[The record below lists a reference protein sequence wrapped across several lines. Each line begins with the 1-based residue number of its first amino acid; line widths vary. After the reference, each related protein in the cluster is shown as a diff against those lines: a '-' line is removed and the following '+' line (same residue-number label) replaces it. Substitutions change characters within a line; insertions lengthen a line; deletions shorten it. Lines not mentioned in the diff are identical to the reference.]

1 MRGDAAEAKVKALAQ
16 DHIQRDY
23 EIQSLK
29 NKLQR
34 AEGDLEKAEDRI
46 TQTKSALDEG
56 ESTKTVG
63 EGLMRK
69 ISLLE
74 SELDNAERNLRETT
88 DK

>member
-1 MRGDAAEAKVKALAQ
+1 VRGDAAEAKVKALAQ